1 MKACCIF
8 CLHCQGKNN
17 GIHQLLYDDSHNK
30 VFFQATQLFII
41 SFLYLQMMTA
51 KSNKLSLFDFTM
63 IVVSLVIGMGIFRTP
78 LNVAQ
83 ASPNTFLFFAAWIA
97 GGLVALCGAL
107 TYAEIGSRLPVTGG
121 YYKVFSYAY
130 HPSIAFAINC
140 VILVSNAASLAA
152 VALVGGEYITG
163 IFIPLS
169 KDVAWT
175 SVAANSSY
183 IQTIHIIIAITAIVI
198 FYGVN
203 LAGLKMSAKTQ
214 NVLTVIKIILILLL
228 IAPLFFATNDSTLQP
243 FNSGISPTLREYI
256 KAFGIGLVAVSF
268 TYGGYQQTINFGAE
282 VDQPAKN
289 IPRGIFFGIAIIIL
303 LYLTINYA
311 YVKVIGFET
320 LQHSKNIAAIMAS
333 KIFGINAERILSG
346 FLFLSVLAYV
356 NVLLMSNPRVMYA
369 MSEDNILPP
378 VFKKRNPVTEVL
390 TVSLSVFTAVCII
403 IIFWAKEFDK
413 ILSFTIFLD
422 CFGMIL
428 SAATIFILRKKTK
441 HLDDTGIYK
450 MKLFPLMPI
459 VFIAAYV
466 FVAISITLDYEKN
479 GYAAL
484 IGISVMAVF
493 TGLYFLLA
501 QLKKNKS

>member
-1 MKACCIF
+1 MA
-8 CLHCQGKNN
+8 
-17 GIHQLLYDDSHNK
+17 
-30 VFFQATQLFII
+30 
-41 SFLYLQMMTA
+41 A
-51 KSNKLSLFDFTM
+51 KQNKLNLFDFTM

-78 LNVAQ
+78 ANVAK
-83 ASPNTFLFFAAWIA
+83 ASPDTFLFFVTWLA

-130 HPSIAFAINC
+130 HPSVAFAINC

-163 IFIPLS
+163 IFIPAS
-169 KDVAWT
+169 KNAEWIKVVA
-175 SVAANSSY
+175 NKNY
-183 IQTIHIIIAITAIVI
+183 IQTIQIIIAIVAIVI

-214 NVLTVIKIILILLL
+214 NVLTVIKITLILLL
-228 IAPLFFATNDSTLQP
+228 IAPLFFAD
-243 FNSGISPTLREYI
+243 NSSAVQQLNTAAVSPTFKEYI

-282 VDQPAKN
+282 VDRPAKN
-289 IPRGIFFGIAIIIL
+289 IPRGIFFGIATIII

-311 YVKVIGFET
+311 YIKVIGFDTLHKEET
-320 LQHSKNIAAIMAS
+320 KNIAAIMAS
-333 KIFGINAERILSG
+333 KIFGVNAERILSG

-369 MSEDNILPP
+369 MSEDKILPD
-378 VFKKRNPVTEVL
+378 VFKQRNSKTDVL
-390 TVSLSVFTAVCII
+390 TVSLSVFAAICII

-422 CFGMIL
+422 CSGMIL

-450 MKLFPLMPI
+450 MKLFPVMPLI
-459 VFIAAYV
+459 FIAAYV
-466 FVAISITLDYEKN
+466 FVAISIALEPVKKGEVN
-479 GYAAL
+479 AAVMGT
-484 IGISVMAVF
+484 IVMAVF
-493 TGLYFLLA
+493 AVLYFLLNK
-501 QLKKNKS
+501 LKKQ

>member
-1 MKACCIF
+1 M
-8 CLHCQGKNN
+8 LGKRFFTA
-17 GIHQLLYDDSHNK
+17 GIKFVTAIQY
-30 VFFQATQLFII
+30 LFSMQI
-41 SFLYLQMMTA
+41 
-51 KSNKLSLFDFTM
+51 KNKLGLFDFTM

-83 ASPNTFLFFAAWIA
+83 ASPDTFLFFTAWIA

-169 KDVAWT
+169 KDAQWIA
-175 SVAANSSY
+175 VAANQSY
-183 IQTIHIIIAITAIVI
+183 IQNIHIIIAITAIAI
-198 FYGVN
+198 FYCVN

-214 NVLTVIKIILILLL
+214 NVLTIIKIILVLLL
-228 IAPLFFATNDSTLQP
+228 IAPLFFADSAASSQIINT
-243 FNSGISPTLREYI
+243 SSISPTLREYI

-268 TYGGYQQTINFGAE
+268 TYGGYQQTINFGGE
-282 VDQPAKN
+282 VNEPARN
-289 IPRGIFFGIAIIIL
+289 IPRGIFFGIATIII

-311 YVKVIGFET
+311 YIKVIGFDTLHQPET
-320 LQHSKNIAAIMAS
+320 KNIAAIMAS

-356 NVLLMSNPRVMYA
+356 NVLLMSNPRVMFA
-369 MSEDNILPP
+369 MCEDNILPP
-378 VFKKRNPVTEVL
+378 VFKRRNPRTEVL
-390 TVSLSVFTAVCII
+390 TVSLSVFAAICIL

-413 ILSFTIFLD
+413 ILTFTIFLD

-441 HLDDTGIYK
+441 HLDGTGIYK
-450 MKLFPLMPI
+450 MKLFPLLPLIFI
-459 VFIAAYV
+459 VAYI

-479 GYAAL
+479 DYAAL
-484 IGISVMAVF
+484 TGIAVMAAF
-493 TGLYFLLA
+493 TGLYFLLGM
-501 QLKKNKS
+501 LKKNKAQA

>member
-1 MKACCIF
+1 
-8 CLHCQGKNN
+8 
-17 GIHQLLYDDSHNK
+17 
-30 VFFQATQLFII
+30 
-41 SFLYLQMMTA
+41 MTA
-51 KSNKLSLFDFTM
+51 KSNKLNLFDFTM

-78 LNVAQ
+78 ANVAK
-83 ASPNTFLFFAAWIA
+83 ASPDTFLFFAAWIA

-169 KDVAWT
+169 KDIEWMK
-175 SVAANSSY
+175 VAANISY
-183 IQTIHIIIAITAIVI
+183 IQTIHIIIAIVAIVI

-228 IAPLFFATNDSTLQP
+228 IAPLFFAD
-243 FNSGISPTLREYI
+243 NSAVSQITPSAINPTFKEYI

-282 VDQPAKN
+282 VDNAPKN
-289 IPRGIFFGIAIIIL
+289 VPRGIFFGIAIIVS

-311 YVKVIGFET
+311 YIKVIGFDTLHQPET
-320 LQHSKNIAAIMAS
+320 KNIAAIMAS
-333 KIFGINAERILSG
+333 KIFGVNAERVLSG

-369 MSEDNILPP
+369 MSEDKILPD
-378 VFKKRNPVTEVL
+378 VFKKRNPKTDVL
-390 TVSLSVFTAVCII
+390 TVSLSVFAAICII
-403 IIFWAKEFDK
+403 IIFWAKEFDR

-450 MKLFPLMPI
+450 MKLFPVLPLI
-459 VFIAAYV
+459 FIAAYI
-466 FVAISITLDYEKN
+466 FVAISIALDYKDN
-479 GYAAL
+479 KHAAL
-484 IGISVMAVF
+484 TGLAVMAVF
-493 TGLYFLLA
+493 TGLYFLLDK
-501 QLKKNKS
+501 LKKNSR

>member
-1 MKACCIF
+1 
-8 CLHCQGKNN
+8 
-17 GIHQLLYDDSHNK
+17 
-30 VFFQATQLFII
+30 
-41 SFLYLQMMTA
+41 MTA
-51 KSNKLSLFDFTM
+51 KQNKLNLFDFTM

-78 LNVAQ
+78 ANVAK
-83 ASPNTFLFFAAWIA
+83 ASPDTFLFFASWLA
-97 GGLVALCGAL
+97 GGSVALCGAL

-130 HPSIAFAINC
+130 HPSVAFAINC

-163 IFIPLS
+163 IFIPAS
-169 KDVAWT
+169 KDAEWLKI
-175 SVAANSSY
+175 AANASY
-183 IQTIHIIIAITAIVI
+183 IQTIQIVIAIVAIVI

-214 NVLTVIKIILILLL
+214 NVLTTIKIVLILLL
-228 IAPLFFATNDSTLQP
+228 IAPLFFADNNSVVQQLNTN
-243 FNSGISPTLREYI
+243 GISPTFKEYV

-282 VDQPAKN
+282 VSNAPKN
-289 IPRGIFFGIAIIIL
+289 VPRGIFFGIAIIVI

-311 YVKVIGFET
+311 YIKVIGFNTLHQPET
-320 LQHSKNIAAIMAS
+320 KNIAAIMAS
-333 KIFGINAERILSG
+333 KIFGINAERVLSG

-369 MSEDNILPP
+369 MSEDKILPD
-378 VFKKRNPVTEVL
+378 VFKQRNPKTDVL
-390 TVSLSVFTAVCII
+390 TVSLSVFAVICII
-403 IIFWAKEFDK
+403 IIFWAKEFDA

-428 SAATIFILRKKTK
+428 SAATIFMLRKKTK

-450 MKLFPLMPI
+450 MKLFPLMPL

-466 FVAISITLDYEKN
+466 FVAISIIMDYKTN
-479 GYAAL
+479 NNAAL
-484 IGISVMAVF
+484 TGITVMAVF
-493 TGLYFLLA
+493 MGLYFLLQ
-501 QLKKNKS
+501 QLRKKAD